1 MLIIVL
7 IAEKFTINNITT
19 EITAN
24 APVWGSF
31 NILNF
36 SCLSL
41 LERSASQT
49 SIYPSKWSM
58 PVNIKGVIKVIADV
72 TIILAF
78 NKLNNLN
85 TPYQINPIINPI
97 KG

>member
-1 MLIIVL
+1 
-7 IAEKFTINNITT
+7 
-19 EITAN
+19 
-24 APVWGSF
+24 
-31 NILNF
+31 
-36 SCLSL
+36 
-41 LERSASQT
+41 
-49 SIYPSKWSM
+49 M